1 MNMSYAKMD
10 IRKTL
15 TTGVAPPR
23 LSKTGSPEYIG
34 KVAGCPVDIR
44 LARSEDGSAYDSIR
58 DYFNLYRYI
67 SIADVL
73 WKLDCPPCLIHRV
86 SGVRKGIT

>member
-44 LARSEDGSAYDSIR
+44 LARTEAERIFSSRRRHTRLFQS
-58 DYFNLYRYI
+58 L
-67 SIADVL
+67 
-73 WKLDCPPCLIHRV
+73 
-86 SGVRKGIT
+86 

>member
-44 LARSEDGSAYDSIR
+44 LARTEAELSFSSR
-58 DYFNLYRYI
+58 RQHTRLFQSL
-67 SIADVL
+67 
-73 WKLDCPPCLIHRV
+73 
-86 SGVRKGIT
+86 